1 VPRRRGAALSTSSRV
16 SLEFSIVALKDE
28 RGTLQGLAAILRDV
42 TARYEEVKALKAKLA
57 AAGKPPSTR
66 E

>member
-1 VPRRRGAALSTSSRV
+1 LRETDRCYAQPIEAPRCPFPS
-16 SLEFSIVALKDE
+16 
-28 RGTLQGLAAILRDV
+28 LQGLAAILRDV